1 MEREQIGSWRI
12 ISRESLREREEEK
25 LNLIRQCRGYWPGM
39 WVETKVD
46 RIPRESS
53 SGRFVRI

>member
-12 ISRESLREREEEK
+12 ISRESLREGEEEK
-25 LNLIRQCRGYWPGM
+25 LNLIRRCRGYWPGM
-39 WVETKVD
+39 WVGTKVD
-46 RIPRESS
+46 RIPPKSS